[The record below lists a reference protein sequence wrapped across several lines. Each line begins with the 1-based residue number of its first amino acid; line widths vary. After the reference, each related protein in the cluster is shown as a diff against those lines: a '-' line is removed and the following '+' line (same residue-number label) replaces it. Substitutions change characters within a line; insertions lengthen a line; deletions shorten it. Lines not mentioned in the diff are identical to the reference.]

1 MQVKILTL
9 AEHDLESGHAFYEG
23 QQPGLGDYF
32 LNSLYAD
39 IDSLAFY
46 AGIHRVVF
54 GSHRLLAR
62 TFPYAVYYDV
72 MGAEAWVWAVV
83 DCRREPSWIAGHLKK
98 GRTDR

>member
-1 MQVKILTL
+1 VQVKILTL
-9 AEHDLESGHAFYEG
+9 AEHDLESGHACYGG

-39 IDSLAFY
+39 IDSLAFH
-46 AGIHRVVF
+46 AGMHRVVF

-62 TFPYAVYYDV
+62 TCPSAVYYDV
-72 MGAEAWVWAVV
+72 MGAEPWVWAVV
-83 DCRREPSWIAGHLKK
+83 DCRRKLSWIAGHLKK